1 VIAVISMIVVAVV
14 LAACMVMLAV
24 RGGLSIGTGDSKEN
38 IQPIHLPALM
48 NLLDESQQGYLRARL
63 PKRDFARLQR
73 QRNKALLVY
82 VKRIASNSAVLMRYA
97 HAATQVSDV
106 ETAAAGRE
114 LLQSALSTRISA
126 LKAMG
131 LLYIGVAMPTS
142 VRNLGDAITRYSNAT
157 DRFAA
162 LGRRTGHSS
171 VA

>member
-1 VIAVISMIVVAVV
+1 MIVVAVV
-14 LAACMVMLAV
+14 LAACMVVLAI
-24 RGGLSIGTGDSKEN
+24 RGGLSLGSGETKAM
-38 IQPIHLPALM
+38 QPIHLPALL
-48 NLLDESQQGYLRARL
+48 NLLDESQQDYLRAKL
-63 PKRDFARLQR
+63 SKQDFAKLQR

-82 VKRIASNSAVLMRYA
+82 VKRIASNSAVLMRHA

-131 LLYIGVAMPTS
+131 SIYIGVVMPTS
-142 VRNLGDAITRYSNAT
+142 VKQLGDAIARYSNAT
-157 DRFAA
+157 ERFSE

>member
-14 LAACMVMLAV
+14 LAACMVVLAV
-24 RGGLSIGTGDSKEN
+24 RGGVSMGTGDPNEAM
-38 IQPIHLPALM
+38 QPIHLPALL
-48 NLLDESQQGYLRARL
+48 NLLDESQQDYLRAKL
-63 PKRDFARLQR
+63 PKRDFTKLRR

-82 VKRIASNSAVLMRYA
+82 VKRIATNSAVLMRYA
-97 HAATQVSDV
+97 HAAMQVSDA

-131 LLYIGVAMPTS
+131 SLYIAVVMPS
-142 VRNLGDAITRYSNAT
+142 SARNLGDAITRYSNAS

>member
-1 VIAVISMIVVAVV
+1 MFAVISMIVVAVV
-14 LAACMVMLAV
+14 LAACMVVLAV
-24 RGGLSIGTGDSKEN
+24 RGGLSIGNGETKEEM
-38 IQPIHLPALM
+38 QPIHLPALM
-48 NLLDESQQGYLRARL
+48 NLLDESQQDYLRARL
-63 PKRDFARLQR
+63 SKRDFAKLQR

-97 HAATQVSDV
+97 HAATQVSEA

-142 VRNLGDAITRYSNAT
+142 VRNLGEAIARYSTAT

-162 LGRRTGHSS
+162 LGRRTGHST

>member
-1 VIAVISMIVVAVV
+1 MIVVAVV
-14 LAACMVMLAV
+14 LAACMVVLAV
-24 RGGLSIGTGDSKEN
+24 RGGLSIGTGGANEPM
-38 IQPIHLPALM
+38 QPIHLPALM
-48 NLLDESQQGYLRARL
+48 NLLDESQQDYLRARL
-63 PKRDFARLQR
+63 SKQDFANLQR

-82 VKRIASNSAVLMRYA
+82 VKRIATNSAVLMRHA
-97 HAATQVSDV
+97 HVATQVNDT

-131 LLYIGVAMPTS
+131 LLYIGLVMPNS
-142 VRNLGDAITRYSNAT
+142 ALNLGDAITRYSNAT